1 MTNYPRDEF
10 DRVPENSA
18 RHGVHRAS
26 LEASSRSLMPIV
38 IFGVAALCIG
48 LLAFLIVPKINGQDT
63 STKPVAG
70 QTNSAPASSGQAKAS
85 QTGSAASA
93 TTAPSATP
101 SAVPTTAPVVT
112 PTPGPGV
119 DKTTPVA
126 IFNATG
132 IGGLAAKY
140 SAAATADGW
149 TVSQTGNWAGAPQAV
164 SSIIYSGTAQE
175 ANAEALGK
183 LLNIPTLLDS
193 AELGVPLAI
202 VLGPGAQ

>member
-26 LEASSRSLMPIV
+26 LEVATRSLMPLM

-48 LLAFLIVPKINGQDT
+48 LLAFLIVPKISGHDT
-63 STKPVAG
+63 ATKPLAG
-70 QTNSAPASSGQAKAS
+70 QSSSAAATPTGGQPAKSATPSVAPSTAPAR
-85 QTGSAASA
+85 T
-93 TTAPSATP
+93 PSATP
-101 SAVPTTAPVVT
+101 
-112 PTPGPGV
+112 TPGAVV
-119 DKTTPVA
+119 DKGIPVA

-140 SAAATADGW
+140 TGTVTANGW
-149 TVSQTGNWAGAPQAV
+149 TVSQAANWAGAPQSV
-164 SSIIYSGTAQE
+164 SSIIYSGPTQK
-175 ANAEALGK
+175 ANAQALGA
-183 LLNIPTLLDS
+183 LLNITTLLDS
-193 AELGVPLAI
+193 AELGIPLTV